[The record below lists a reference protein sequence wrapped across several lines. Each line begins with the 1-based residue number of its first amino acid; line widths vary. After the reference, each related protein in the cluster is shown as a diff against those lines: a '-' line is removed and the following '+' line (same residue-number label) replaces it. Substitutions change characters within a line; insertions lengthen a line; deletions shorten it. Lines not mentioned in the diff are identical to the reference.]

1 MKRDDDD
8 ALETEFLKD
17 NVDDAH
23 NYVNEIKR
31 IYVTWISL

>member
-1 MKRDDDD
+1 MKRDNDD

-23 NYVNEIKR
+23 NYVNELKR
-31 IYVTWISL
+31 IYVKLISL